1 MSFLSRK
8 PARPGGRGSDAGRDD
23 EYDDY
28 DGYAHDAYQNE
39 EDGWSPNEY
48 FSPEG
53 IKGRWAGEQPE
64 GRAGGR
70 GRRDD
75 GRGEAGPG
83 YDSYPDD
90 YSSGPGYGADEFAT
104 GVYDLPD
111 GADEDRSDRS
121 RRRRRDREDRG
132 ERTGILRLR
141 RDRGE
146 DIWPDDGIS
155 DEDYWA
161 SVAAD
166 RPLNGTD
173 SPLDDERGPAG
184 GAPRRTAAP
193 RPGEQRSDQRGGDQ
207 RGGDQRGVT
216 GRLGPP

>member
-8 PARPGGRGSDAGRDD
+8 PARPEGRGSDAGRDD

-39 EDGWSPNEY
+39 DEGWSPNEY

-70 GRRDD
+70 GRRDN

-83 YDSYPDD
+83 YDAYTDN
-90 YSSGPGYGADEFAT
+90 YG
-104 GVYDLPD
+104 G
-111 GADEDRSDRS
+111 
-121 RRRRRDREDRG
+121 G

-173 SPLDDERGPAG
+173 AALDNILYASG
-184 GAPRRTAAP
+184 GNIRRVA
-193 RPGEQRSDQRGGDQ
+193 
-207 RGGDQRGVT
+207 
-216 GRLGPP
+216 

>member
-8 PARPGGRGSDAGRDD
+8 PARPEGRGSDAGRDD

-70 GRRDD
+70 GQRDN

-83 YDSYPDD
+83 YESYADD
-90 YSSGPGYGADEFAT
+90 YSAAEYGGGPGYGAD
-104 GVYDLPD
+104 
-111 GADEDRSDRS
+111 
-121 RRRRRDREDRG
+121 
-132 ERTGILRLR
+132 
-141 RDRGE
+141 
-146 DIWPDDGIS
+146 
-155 DEDYWA
+155 
-161 SVAAD
+161 
-166 RPLNGTD
+166 
-173 SPLDDERGPAG
+173 
-184 GAPRRTAAP
+184 
-193 RPGEQRSDQRGGDQ
+193 
-207 RGGDQRGVT
+207 
-216 GRLGPP
+216 

>member
-28 DGYAHDAYQNE
+28 DGYAHDGYQSE
-39 EDGWSPNEY
+39 DDGWSPNEY

-83 YDSYPDD
+83 YDSYADD
-90 YSSGPGYGADEFAT
+90 FSGAEYGGGPGYGADEFAT

-111 GADEDRSDRS
+111 GADEDRSGREPPQAPGPGGP
-121 RRRRRDREDRG
+121 RRAHRHPAAAPGPRRGHLAGRRH
-132 ERTGILRLR
+132 LR
-141 RDRGE
+141 RGLL
-146 DIWPDDGIS
+146 G
-155 DEDYWA
+155 
-161 SVAAD
+161 
-166 RPLNGTD
+166 LG
-173 SPLDDERGPAG
+173 
-184 GAPRRTAAP
+184 RR
-193 RPGEQRSDQRGGDQ
+193 
-207 RGGDQRGVT
+207 
-216 GRLGPP
+216 